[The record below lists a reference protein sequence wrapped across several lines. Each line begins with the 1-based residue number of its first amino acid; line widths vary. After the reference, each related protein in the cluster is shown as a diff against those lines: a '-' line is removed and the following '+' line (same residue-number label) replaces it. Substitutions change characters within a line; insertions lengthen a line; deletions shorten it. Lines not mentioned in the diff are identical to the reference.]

1 MVIAFF
7 VWSICAAIFLAIG
20 FSCRKAGEAA
30 GFFTFAKP
38 PEVTDIRR
46 YNHAVAALWF
56 TAAVILEIIGVPL
69 LFLEQNSPFFVPVIF
84 AVIVLVIAMMV
95 AYLRIEAKFR
105 PGRSIR

>member
-1 MVIAFF
+1 MVIAFL
-7 VWSICAAIFLAIG
+7 VWSICAAVFLAIG
-20 FSCRKAGEAA
+20 ISCRKANEAA

-69 LFLEQNSPFFVPVIF
+69 LFLEQNSPLFVPVIF

-95 AYLRIEAKFR
+95 AYLRIEAKYR
-105 PGRSIR
+105 K